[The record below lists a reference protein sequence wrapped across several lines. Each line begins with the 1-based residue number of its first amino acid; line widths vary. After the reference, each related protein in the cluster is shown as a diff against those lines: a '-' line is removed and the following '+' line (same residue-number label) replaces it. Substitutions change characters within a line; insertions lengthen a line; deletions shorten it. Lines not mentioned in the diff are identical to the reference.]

1 MYRQCIFQVH
11 INNMILY
18 GHDLSLRVPAKIP
31 VKNKHKPMFFKLL
44 KLKDYP
50 LQLLLEFFHDTQEK
64 SPLLL

>member
-1 MYRQCIFQVH
+1 
-11 INNMILY
+11 MILY